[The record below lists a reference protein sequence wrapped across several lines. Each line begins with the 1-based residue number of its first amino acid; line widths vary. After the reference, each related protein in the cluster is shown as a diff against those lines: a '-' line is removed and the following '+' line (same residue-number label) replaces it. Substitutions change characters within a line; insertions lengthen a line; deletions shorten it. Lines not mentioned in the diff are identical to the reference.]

1 MPVMTAAH
9 PARRRGLRT
18 VRSARNGLAGNRAWF
33 DRTYQIRFVTRM
45 LLLVV
50 TVAVASTGLT
60 IALLWALF
68 YRPGGSPQ
76 GSLIA
81 ALTGVAAVAL
91 IELLLAAPIVYV
103 LGVRQSRQVVGPL
116 RRITRT
122 LGAIGSGDFSQ
133 RLIVRH
139 DDILEPL
146 ASSINRMAERL
157 QKRHGNS
164 R

>member
-1 MPVMTAAH
+1 MTAAH

-33 DRTYQIRFVTRM
+33 DRTYQIRFIARV
-45 LLLVV
+45 LLIIIAI
-50 TVAVASTGLT
+50 AVASTGLT

-68 YRPGGSPQ
+68 YRPGAGPQ

-81 ALTGVAAVAL
+81 ALGGVAVMIL

-133 RLIVRH
+133 RVVVRQ
-139 DDILEPL
+139 DDILGMV
-146 ASSINRMAERL
+146 ASSINRMTERL
-157 QKRHGNS
+157 QKRRGNS
-164 R
+164 HQT

>member
-1 MPVMTAAH
+1 MTAAH

-18 VRSARNGLAGNRAWF
+18 VRSARNGLAGNHAWF
-33 DRTYQIRFVTRM
+33 DRTYQIRFIARA
-45 LLLVV
+45 LLIVV
-50 TVAVASTGLT
+50 AIAVASTGLT

-68 YRPGGSPQ
+68 YRPGASPQ
-76 GSLIA
+76 GSFIA
-81 ALTGVAAVAL
+81 ALIGVAVMML

-133 RLIVRH
+133 RVIVRH

>member
-1 MPVMTAAH
+1 MTAAH

-18 VRSARNGLAGNRAWF
+18 IRSARNGLAGNHARF
-33 DRTYQIRFVTRM
+33 DRAYQIRFVTRM

-81 ALTGVAAVAL
+81 ALIGVAAVAL

-133 RLIVRH
+133 RVIVRH
-139 DDILEPL
+139 NDILDPL
-146 ASSINRMAERL
+146 VSSINRMAERL